1 MNTKGRNFMAKLKVA
16 VIFGGRSNEHD
27 VSVVSAAHVIRS
39 ISENP
44 DRYEVICIGITKKG
58 HWVRFMGSA
67 EDIANGSW
75 AENPDNVACIFSP
88 DPVHRGFIQLED
100 DGSYTNIKV
109 DAVFPVLHGKNGED
123 GTIQGI
129 FQMAEIPFVGC
140 DLISSACCMDKDVTH
155 TILEAHGV
163 RTAKWISMIYRDIS
177 KLDEKCSLMEKEL
190 GYPMYVKPANCGSS
204 VGITKAHDFEE
215 LKAGIKLAF
224 THDHKVV
231 VEQGINGIE
240 LECAVM
246 GNDEPY
252 ASTVGE
258 IAAAN
263 EFYDYDAK
271 YNNSDSKTY
280 IPARVPDEVI
290 EEIRETA
297 VRAFKAM
304 GCEGLARCDFFLS
317 DKGEVILNEINT
329 LPGHTQISMYPKLME
344 HEGIS
349 YAEQEDR
356 LIKLALERSEVD
368 HE

>member
-1 MNTKGRNFMAKLKVA
+1 MAKLKVA

-39 ISENP
+39 IRENP

-58 HWVRFMGSA
+58 HWVRFMGDA
-67 EDIANGSW
+67 EDIENGSW
-75 AENPDNVACIFSP
+75 ADNSDNVACIFSP

-100 DGSYTNIKV
+100 DGTYTNVKV

-123 GTIQGI
+123 GTVQGL

-140 DLISSACCMDKDVTH
+140 DLLSSACCMDKDVTH

-163 RTAKWISMIYRDIS
+163 RTAKWVSMIYRDIS
-177 KLDEKCSLMEKEL
+177 ELEDKCRLMEKEL

-204 VGITKAHDFEE
+204 VGITKAHDYEE

-224 THDHKVV
+224 THDRKVV

-246 GNDEPY
+246 GNDKPF

-280 IPARVPDEVI
+280 IPARVSEEVI
-290 EEIRETA
+290 NEVRETA
-297 VRAFKAM
+297 VKAFKAM

-329 LPGHTQISMYPKLME
+329 LPGHTKISMYPKLME

>member
-75 AENPDNVACIFSP
+75 AENPDNVSCIFSP

-246 GNDEPY
+246 GNDEPF

>member
-246 GNDEPY
+246 GNDEPF